1 MIKIALKHFIYEKC
15 IDVIFNAIINNFKT
29 PTTWHKMKVGD
40 RFNYITI
47 FESPVSRT
55 VYYGPEVVMVEND
68 YFVISGK
75 MFTEIEISD
84 MFAKETDKD
93 YYAVSIDKTD
103 KISISLL

>member
-1 MIKIALKHFIYEKC
+1 MY
-15 IDVIFNAIINNFKT
+15 
-29 PTTWHKMKVGD
+29 WHKMKVGD

-75 MFTEIEISD
+75 MFAEIETSD
-84 MFAKETDKD
+84 MFVKETDKD
-93 YYAVSIDKTD
+93 YYVVSIDKTD
-103 KISISLL
+103 KIHINLL